1 MSSIEHR
8 LESWAPRRPSRA
20 LEHRIFGDTAG
31 PARSSEWAGYGP
43 ATGWL
48 VPLTACAFALCL
60 SLTPSGP
67 RFAPM
72 FANVAGLMVVPG
84 RSNVTQLRTGPVL
97 PNPTAAPVHSAAN
110 CLQVASFT
118 WTNLLHAH
126 STNASFSGDNP
137 PF

>member
-1 MSSIEHR
+1 MSSIEQR

-20 LEHRIFGDTAG
+20 LERRIFGEPEARAG
-31 PARSSEWAGYGP
+31 IGGWAGYGP
-43 ATGWL
+43 ATAWL
-48 VPLTACAFALCL
+48 VPVTACAFALCL

-84 RSNVTQLRTGPVL
+84 RSNVTQLRTAPVL
-97 PNPTAAPVHSAAN
+97 PNPAAAPVHSAAN